1 MCLFDVSI
9 PAVEMMM
16 VKMHLNSVI
25 LTKGAQFC
33 MIDLKDFYLI
43 TQMERPE
50 YIRMKLKDLPQEFVD
65 MYNLTKIA
73 DDDGNVYQDTKGN
86 IRPPTSRHT
95 CTTTVITTTK

>member
-1 MCLFDVSI
+1 VCLFDVSI

-33 MIDLKDFYLI
+33 MIDLKCFYLI

-65 MYNLTKIA
+65 VYNLTKIA
-73 DDDGNVYQDTKGN
+73 EDEGNMY
-86 IRPPTSRHT
+86 IRMQN
-95 CTTTVITTTK
+95 